1 MENIATFS
9 FFRLNGIIMTE
20 IKVGKVNEINEGEM
34 KFVSLQGSNAVLT
47 KINGKIYCMEGD
59 CSHAGGPLWEGE
71 LEGNTVTCP
80 WHGGQFDITTGKV
93 LRPPAFMPKKTYQV
107 KVVGNDVFVVV

>member
-1 MENIATFS
+1 MA
-9 FFRLNGIIMTE
+9 E
-20 IKVGKVNEINEGEM
+20 IKVGKASEINEGEM
-34 KFVSLQGSNAVLT
+34 KLVSLQGNNALLA

-80 WHGGQFDITTGKV
+80 WHGGQFDITTGKAV
-93 LRPPAFMPKKTYQV
+93 RAPAFLTKKTYNV
-107 KVVGNDVFVVV
+107 KIAGDDVFVVV